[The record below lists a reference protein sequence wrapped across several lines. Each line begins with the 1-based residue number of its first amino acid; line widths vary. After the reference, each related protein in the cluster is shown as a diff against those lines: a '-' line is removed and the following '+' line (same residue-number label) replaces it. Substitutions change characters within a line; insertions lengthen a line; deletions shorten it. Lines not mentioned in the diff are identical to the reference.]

1 VSSLITGGIV
11 FALVLG
17 SALAAM
23 FVRYLLPESHMSG
36 DSKEVVRLSVAVI
49 ATMEALVLSLLIAS
63 LL

>member
-1 VSSLITGGIV
+1 MSSLITGGIV

-17 SALAAM
+17 SALVAM
-23 FVRYLLPESHMSG
+23 FVRYVLPSA
-36 DSKEVVRLSVAVI
+36 DSKDVVRLSVAVI